1 MAPTPEASPARSAQ
15 PDRAR
20 SAMVV
25 LAGRTANGL
34 QQDPGQG
41 PRPTHAMKNNVG
53 LSDRA
58 IRLFVGLTILGLGI
72 ALDSPWGLI
81 GIVPMVTAGL
91 GFCPLYPLLGIDTCE
106 DTH

>member
-1 MAPTPEASPARSAQ
+1 
-15 PDRAR
+15 
-20 SAMVV
+20 
-25 LAGRTANGL
+25 
-34 QQDPGQG
+34 
-41 PRPTHAMKNNVG
+41 MKNNVG

-81 GIVPMVTAGL
+81 GIIPMVTAGL

>member
-1 MAPTPEASPARSAQ
+1 
-15 PDRAR
+15 
-20 SAMVV
+20 
-25 LAGRTANGL
+25 
-34 QQDPGQG
+34 
-41 PRPTHAMKNNVG
+41 MKNNVG

>member
-1 MAPTPEASPARSAQ
+1 
-15 PDRAR
+15 
-20 SAMVV
+20 
-25 LAGRTANGL
+25 
-34 QQDPGQG
+34 
-41 PRPTHAMKNNVG
+41 MKNNVG

-106 DTH
+106 DTQ

>member
-1 MAPTPEASPARSAQ
+1 
-15 PDRAR
+15 
-20 SAMVV
+20 
-25 LAGRTANGL
+25 
-34 QQDPGQG
+34 
-41 PRPTHAMKNNVG
+41 MKNNVG

-81 GIVPMVTAGL
+81 GIIPMVTAGL

-106 DTH
+106 DTQ